1 MIRQTCPNF
10 ITIQASGA
18 PYGATI
24 NTIHITNVRIQPQL
38 DGTTGEATGKIQVHI
53 CMVDGVQVLTYDTL
67 EEANEEYFR
76 ISNTLK
82 GILLDGANDE

>member
-24 NTIHITNVRIQPQL
+24 NTLHITNVRIQPQF
-38 DGTTGEATGKIQVHI
+38 DGATGEPTGKTQVQI
-53 CMVDGVQVLTYDTL
+53 CMVDGTQVLTYDTI

-82 GILLDGANDE
+82 GILLDDADE

>member
-24 NTIHITNVRIQPQL
+24 NTLHITNVRIQPQL
-38 DGTTGEATGKIQVHI
+38 DQATGEATGNIQVAI
-53 CMVDGVQVLTYDTL
+53 CMVDGTQVLTYDTI

-76 ISNTLK
+76 ISNELQ
-82 GILLDGANDE
+82 GRLLDNDDG

>member
-1 MIRQTCPNF
+1 MLRQTSPEF

-24 NTIHITNVRIQPQL
+24 NTLHITNVRIQPQL
-38 DGTTGEATGKIQVHI
+38 DQATQEPTGKTQVAI
-53 CMVDGVQVLTYDTL
+53 CMVDGTQVLTYDTL

-76 ISNTLK
+76 LSN
-82 GILLDGANDE
+82 LLQGRLRDDDA

>member
-24 NTIHITNVRIQPQL
+24 NTLHITNVRIQPQL
-38 DGTTGEATGKIQVHI
+38 DATTGEPTGKTQVHV
-53 CMVDGVQVLTYDTL
+53 CMVDGVQVLTYDTI

-76 ISNTLK
+76 ISNQLK
-82 GILLDGANDE
+82 GILLDDGDE